1 MWPMFALGIVFGTAV
16 GYMLGVWIA
25 TGANYDLMVR
35 HGRLIRFTVQAI
47 AALGAYHTDQRAVE
61 LVEYGR
67 QLLRSED

>member
-1 MWPMFALGIVFGTAV
+1 MWFALGIIIGSSV
-16 GYMLGVWIA
+16 GYLLGAWIA
-25 TGANYDLMVR
+25 SGANCDLEVR

-47 AALGAYHTDQRAVE
+47 AALEAHHTDQRAVE